1 MEEHMKKLLLLSAAI
16 GFVLSTMQAPI
27 VYAEIEGAK
36 LLEERCSVCHPSS
49 RPKSK
54 QKTPEQ
60 WETTVNR
67 MMGKGAKLSDEEKV
81 VLLDFLSQTYKP

>member
-1 MEEHMKKLLLLSAAI
+1 MKKLLLVIVVS
-16 GFVLSTMQAPI
+16 GFVLSTI
-27 VYAEIEGAK
+27 TTNFVFAEVDGAS
-36 LLEERCSVCHPSS
+36 LLEERCSVCHPSA

-67 MMGKGAKLSDEEKV
+67 MKGKGARLSEDEKAVLIKFLSD
-81 VLLDFLSQTYKP
+81 TYKP

>member
-1 MEEHMKKLLLLSAAI
+1 MKKLLLPLVAL
-16 GFVLSTMQAPI
+16 GFVLPAFTTTDVFAAPD
-27 VYAEIEGAK
+27 GAS

-60 WETTVNR
+60 WEATVNR
-67 MMGKGAKLSDEEKV
+67 MIGKGAKLTEEEKGA
-81 VLLDFLSQTYKP
+81 LLDFLSKTYKP

>member
-1 MEEHMKKLLLLSAAI
+1 MNRLLLFALAVGFLISVIETPVALAENDGAA
-16 GFVLSTMQAPI
+16 
-27 VYAEIEGAK
+27 
-36 LLEERCSVCHPSS
+36 LLEERCAVCHPSA

-67 MMGKGAKLSDEEKV
+67 MMGKGARLSEEEKV
-81 VLLDFLSQTYKP
+81 ILLDFLSKTYKP

>member
-1 MEEHMKKLLLLSAAI
+1 MKRILLLI
-16 GFVLSTMQAPI
+16 VCMGFVLSTTPTPI
-27 VYAEIEGAK
+27 ACAEPNGAN

-60 WETTVNR
+60 WEATVNR

-81 VLLDFLSQTYKP
+81 ALLDFLSKTFKP

>member
-1 MEEHMKKLLLLSAAI
+1 MKKLFLLIVLI
-16 GFVLSTMQAPI
+16 GFVLSTIPTAI
-27 VYAEIEGAK
+27 VYAETEGSS

-60 WETTVNR
+60 WEATVNR
-67 MMGKGAKLSDEEKV
+67 MMGKGAKLTEEEKTI
-81 VLLDFLSQTYKP
+81 LLDFLSKTYKP

>member
-1 MEEHMKKLLLLSAAI
+1 MKNLLLMIAVT
-16 GFVLSTMQAPI
+16 GFVLSTIPTGN
-27 VYAEIEGAK
+27 VYAEAEGAN

-60 WETTVNR
+60 WQTTVNR
-67 MMGKGAKLSDEEKV
+67 MMGKGARLSEEEKAT
-81 VLLDFLSQTYKP
+81 LLDFLSKTYKP

>member
-1 MEEHMKKLLLLSAAI
+1 MKSLFLMSVAVAFI
-16 GFVLSTMQAPI
+16 ISSVQVSVVFAQPD
-27 VYAEIEGAK
+27 GAS

-54 QKTPEQ
+54 KKTPEQ

-67 MMGKGAKLSDEEKV
+67 MMGKGAKLTEQEKV
-81 VLLDFLSQTYKP
+81 VLLDFLSKTYKP

>member
-1 MEEHMKKLLLLSAAI
+1 MKTLLFLIVVS
-16 GFVLSTMQAPI
+16 GFALSTIPTSI
-27 VYAEIEGAK
+27 VRAETEGAN
-36 LLEERCSVCHPSS
+36 LLEERCSVCHPSA

-67 MMGKGAKLSDEEKV
+67 MMGKGARLSEEEKTT
-81 VLLDFLSQTYKP
+81 LLDYLSKTYKP